1 MSCEKGY
8 KGCEERQDEGRTNS
22 SFHVLCNRGT
32 KCHSCL
38 LESTVLSRQCNMV
51 LPSFL
56 VVQTSCGFF
65 LIMSLVLILAS
76 LKITAANTL
85 RASDVAILLVNV
97 VIIVWRV

>member
-65 LIMSLVLILAS
+65 DHVISLNSS
-76 LKITAANTL
+76 LTEDHCSKHTQ
-85 RASDVAILLVNV
+85 SK
-97 VIIVWRV
+97 